1 MRKIKTVILT
11 VILVVGMVSS
21 TVVAQESKVSSMSSQ
36 QETLLKNAGFSA
48 MEIESTKRQIEL
60 NNLNESQIENY
71 IETKIE
77 SYKNI
82 GKNENEEVIYPK
94 NLKGES
100 ITPHGVVPTMNI
112 ENRRSNLTVQ
122 SLNDELIDEI
132 SDVED
137 TEDTTGVYYLVQA
150 KSGHDQMTSYVTL
163 PLVYD
168 AYTNDRPYHM
178 FGVNSTNGNEYV
190 WGDIGLVYFPESQRW
205 EGFYI
210 FYERN
215 PDFNPNIAES
225 EDNAQEQHHENY
237 EIAFNGSRNIYFH
250 LTLTTTSAVMDI
262 IESSTWSVV
271 CTIRYD
277 FRTNCVPANFST
289 TQISKQITLAQ
300 LKGAADDPL
309 NINTGTRMVGAGYSS
324 THLYL
329 SGVGDYAFED
339 DYCAV
344 AKRQGPSRAAY
355 RKVNFT
361 NTPWT
366 VDNVNIAFN

>member
-1 MRKIKTVILT
+1 MRKIMAVILT
-11 VILVVGMVSS
+11 VVLVVGMVSS
-21 TVVAQESKVSSMSSQ
+21 TVVAQESKISRMSSQ
-36 QETLLKNAGFSA
+36 QEIMMKKAGFSSI
-48 MEIESTKRQIEL
+48 EIESTKRQIEL

-71 IETKIE
+71 IKTKIE

-82 GKNENEEVIYPK
+82 EKNGNEEVIYPK

-100 ITPHGVVPTMNI
+100 ITPYGAVPTMNI
-112 ENRRSNLTVQ
+112 ENRRSNLMVQ
-122 SLNDELIDEI
+122 SVNDEPIDEI
-132 SDVED
+132 EDVVNED
-137 TEDTTGVYYLVQA
+137 DTTGVYYLVQA
-150 KSGHDQMTSYVTL
+150 KPGHDQMTSFVTL
-163 PLVYD
+163 PLVQN

-178 FGVNSTNGNEYV
+178 FGVSSTNGIEYV
-190 WGDIGLVYFPESQRW
+190 WGDIGLVYFPASQQW
-205 EGFYI
+205 KGFYN

-215 PDFNPNIAES
+215 PNFNPNIAES
-225 EDNAQEQHHENY
+225 DTNKKEQHYENY
-237 EIAFNGSRNIYFH
+237 EISFNGSRNIYFH

-271 CTIRYD
+271 CTIRYN

-300 LKGAADDPL
+300 LKADDAPL

-329 SGVGDYAFED
+329 SGVRDYSFED
-339 DYCAV
+339 DYCAA
-344 AKRQGPSRAAY
+344 AKRQGPSMTAY
-355 RKVNFT
+355 QKVSFT